1 MLYELRRYR
10 MTPSGAA
17 AFQAGFRDELL
28 PLLFEH
34 GFALVG
40 AWTVAIGEGS
50 ELKWMLRWSDMAG
63 RQAAYD
69 AVRLDPRNGQFR
81 DRYLQHLVSTSSEI
95 LMPTCFSPLS

>member
-10 MTPSGAA
+10 TTPSGAA
-17 AFQAGFRDELL
+17 AFEAGFRDELL

-40 AWTVAIGEGS
+40 VWNVAIGEGS
-50 ELKWMLRWSDMAG
+50 ELKWMLRWSDMAS

-69 AVRLDPRNGQFR
+69 AVRVDPRNDRFR
-81 DRYLQHLVSTSSEI
+81 DRHLQYLVSTSSEI
-95 LMPTCFSPLS
+95 LTPTSFSPLS

>member
-17 AFQAGFRDELL
+17 AFEAGFRDELL

-34 GFALVG
+34 GFDLCG
-40 AWTVAIGEGS
+40 AWTVAIEEGS
-50 ELKWMLRWSDMAG
+50 ELQWLLRWSDLAA

-69 AVRLDPRNGQFR
+69 AVRADPRNDRFR
-81 DRYLQHLVSTSSEI
+81 DRHLQHMVSTSSEI
-95 LMPTCFSPLS
+95 LTPTSFSPLN